1 MPDRERRKS
10 DADHE
15 RASALKRELNDD
27 QRDTLAQLERFG
39 WTLKFVRHPLFQE
52 PVGVIMNPDTH
63 TFAVIEPNGTL
74 NEQAGLSFRV

>member
-1 MPDRERRKS
+1 MPDRERRNP
-10 DADHE
+10 DHDPV
-15 RASALKRELNDD
+15 SALKRELNDD

-63 TFAVIEPNGTL
+63 TYAVIEPNGTL
-74 NEQAGLSFRV
+74 NEKAGLNFRG

>member
-10 DADHE
+10 EHE
-15 RASALKRELNDD
+15 LISALKRELNDD

-39 WTLKFVRHPLFQE
+39 WTLKFVRRPVFQD

-63 TFAVIEPNGTL
+63 TFAVIEVDGTL
-74 NEQAGLSFRV
+74 NEKAALLFRE